1 MPNTPA
7 LTHVSRQCWESERAQ
22 ACIHFYTE
30 WVLLMHEERLPLGS
44 GAQPAP
50 VLETAPD
57 PTRSERPGRVH
68 WVVVMTRPP
77 RSEDRAPAGTT
88 LLTRFWH
95 PRDHC
100 WSENAFE
107 SLDHALRLFVDE
119 SGWVLRQ
126 HQPLDVPQAHELLF
140 EARREDFSR
149 PSTEKMLEE
158 VGLTPEDVADLFNR
172 VKREGEAGS

>member
-1 MPNTPA
+1 MRKEPEQFEPEA
-7 LTHVSRQCWESERAQ
+7 KA
-22 ACIHFYTE
+22 
-30 WVLLMHEERLPLGS
+30 PL
-44 GAQPAP
+44 
-50 VLETAPD
+50 LETAPD
-57 PTRSERPGRVH
+57 PLTSERSGRVH
-68 WVVVMTRPP
+68 WVVVVTRARRP
-77 RSEDRAPAGTT
+77 EDNAPANAI

-126 HQPLDVPQAHELLF
+126 QQALDKPHAHELIF

-149 PSTEKMLEE
+149 PSTEQMLQD
-158 VGLTPEDVADLFNR
+158 VGLSPQDVQHLLHPPPA
-172 VKREGEAGS
+172 EGQG

>member
-1 MPNTPA
+1 VIEPPVPRFEPA
-7 LTHVSRQCWESERAQ
+7 KPEPAVQTAVDPLLSER
-22 ACIHFYTE
+22 
-30 WVLLMHEERLPLGS
+30 S
-44 GAQPAP
+44 
-50 VLETAPD
+50 
-57 PTRSERPGRVH
+57 GRVH
-68 WVVVMTRPP
+68 WVVVTTRAA
-77 RSEDRAPAGTT
+77 RQGENVPAGAV

-126 HQPLDVPQAHELLF
+126 QQALDGPHAYELIF

-149 PSTEKMLEE
+149 PSTEQILQD
-158 VGLTPEDVADLFNR
+158 VGLTPQDVAKLLR
-172 VKREGEAGS
+172 PEGA

>member
-1 MPNTPA
+1 MMSDELEN
-7 LTHVSRQCWESERAQ
+7 SEKA
-22 ACIHFYTE
+22 AAVPVAE
-30 WVLLMHEERLPLGS
+30 
-44 GAQPAP
+44 PAP
-50 VLETAPD
+50 EPL
-57 PTRSERPGRVH
+57 RSERSGRVH

-77 RSEDRAPAGTT
+77 GKSDKVPDGIV

-107 SLDHALRLFVDE
+107 SLDHAIRLFVDE

-126 HQPLDVPQAHELLF
+126 QQSLDGPHLHELIF

-149 PSTEKMLEE
+149 PSTEQMLQD
-158 VGLTPEDVADLFNR
+158 VGLTPQDVAKLLKKGDDQ
-172 VKREGEAGS
+172 EPD